1 MADFEMSS
9 ELRNDRSKAF
19 VDRMDAAAQPG
30 EALCYQ
36 GTTLLA
42 RCRCSK
48 PFGTVA
54 DGVLTFKPIQR
65 GTGLERGRCDRVT
78 FVDGDGNFVF
88 RLRAAT
94 SGAPV
99 ILKGTD
105 EVYVNQPVEI
115 ESGRIV
121 EPGA

>member
-1 MADFEMSS
+1 MADFEMSL
-9 ELRNDRSKAF
+9 ELRNARAQAF
-19 VDRMDAAAQPG
+19 VDLMGAASQPG
-30 EALCYQ
+30 EALCYE

-48 PFGTVA
+48 PFGSVA
-54 DGVLTFKPIQR
+54 DGVLTMGPIQR
-65 GTGLERGRCDRVT
+65 GTGLERGRINRVA
-78 FVDGDGNFVF
+78 FVDGDGNLCF
-88 RLRAAT
+88 RLRAAL
-94 SGAPV
+94 SNAPV

-115 ESGRIV
+115 ESGRIT